1 MISLNFNL
9 TFFSKFEN
17 FIASSNANN
26 YAYYSFKLHKFNVS
40 LLLQLNGGG
49 DVAMLELTGENFT
62 PNLHVW
68 FGDVQSETMY
78 RCQESMLCVVPD
90 ISQFRGGWQW
100 VRQPTQVPVSLVR
113 HDGIIYATGLTFT
126 YTPEPGPRTHC
137 PTADD
142 IMRSNMV
149 GHNDGSGLTT
159 NTSHGAV
166 EQQYTLQQTQ
176 QPVM

>member
-1 MISLNFNL
+1 
-9 TFFSKFEN
+9 
-17 FIASSNANN
+17 
-26 YAYYSFKLHKFNVS
+26 
-40 LLLQLNGGG
+40 
-49 DVAMLELTGENFT
+49 
-62 PNLHVW
+62 
-68 FGDVQSETMY
+68 MY

-149 GHNDGSGLTT
+149 GHNDGTGLTN